1 MITLLNQTQLYS
13 VIGTVA
19 ILLIGAS
26 LFLFTRKAK
35 PKKETIQIDDEY
47 VKNLYFALGQKEN
60 ILSITLE
67 NKRLKVMLKE
77 PKIVDPEKFKQID
90 TPAFVVGKE
99 IKILVKYSPEYILK
113 KLDEIRNEGLK
124 WNKNF

>member
-124 WNKNF
+124 